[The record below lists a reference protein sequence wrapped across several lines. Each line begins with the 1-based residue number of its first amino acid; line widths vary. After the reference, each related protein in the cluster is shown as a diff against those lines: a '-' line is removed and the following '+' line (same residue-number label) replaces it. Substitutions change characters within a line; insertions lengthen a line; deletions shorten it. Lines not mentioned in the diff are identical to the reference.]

1 MAVITNTFYRK
12 RIIREEELKYLMKS
26 LFERLQDIEKK
37 QLECLETM
45 NRIQS
50 SSENGKGKNL

>member
-26 LFERLQDIEKK
+26 LFEKLQDIEKK